1 MPVLFTDSFGP
12 SKVLGVFQPYAEVE
26 FMQRRTTIASYSSV
40 NEKILRMRIE
50 KDMMLLRSFMSETTE
65 QDEEPQ
71 ATAKKRIPK
80 MDEYLMV

>member
-26 FMQRRTTIASYSSV
+26 FMQRRTTISSYSKI

-50 KDMMLLRSFMSETTE
+50 KDMVLLRSFAVDTAD
-65 QDEEPQ
+65 QDDEP
-71 ATAKKRIPK
+71 
-80 MDEYLMV
+80 

>member
-26 FMQRRTTIASYSSV
+26 FMQRRTTISSYSFV

-50 KDMMLLRSFMSETTE
+50 KDMTLLRSFMMSESTE
-65 QDEEPQ
+65 QDEEP
-71 ATAKKRIPK
+71 
-80 MDEYLMV
+80 